1 MGKGFDL
8 SKAFDCVNHSILLR
22 KLEKYGIRGISLQW
36 FTSYLKNIQQFVK
49 YNNHE
54 SAKQYVKCGVPQ
66 GSILGPLLFLIY
78 VNDMSNT
85 SNLLYF
91 LLFADDTNIFL
102 GGKNIENIIDVL
114 NNELVKISEWLNVN
128 RLSLNIS
135 KTHYVI
141 FSMSN
146 QAAPK
151 NVSIDG
157 QNVDHVTSTKFLGVY
172 IDSRL
177 SWSEHINYIKNK
189 ISKGI
194 GILYQARKIFSLKTL
209 NTLYYSF
216 IHPYFMYCI
225 EVWGACSKNC
235 MDSLY
240 KLQKRAVRLIVSSK
254 FLAHTEPIFKQL
266 SILPLKKLHQ
276 YSVIL
281 FMYKYRNEMLP
292 VFFNEV
298 FTCNI
303 DIHNYANR
311 QRNKLH
317 VPKCKLAVM
326 QKYVAY

>member
-1 MGKGFDL
+1 M
-8 SKAFDCVNHSILLR
+8 LLR

-36 FTSYLKNIQQFVK
+36 FTSYLKNRQQFVK

-266 SILPLKKLHQ
+266 SILPLKKLHK

-317 VPKCKLAVM
+317 VPKCKLAVT

>member
-1 MGKGFDL
+1 MFDHILNYWKKGDYVISLFLDL
-8 SKAFDCVNHSILLR
+8 SEDFDCVNHSILLR
-22 KLEKYGIRGISLQW
+22 KFEKYGVWGISLQW
-36 FTSYLKNIQQFVK
+36 FASYLKNRRQFVK

-78 VNDMSNT
+78 INDMSNT

-91 LLFADDTNIFL
+91 LLFADDTIIFL
-102 GGKNIENIIDVL
+102 GGKNIESMI
-114 NNELVKISEWLNVN
+114 ELVKISEWLNVN

-135 KTHYVI
+135 KTQYII

-146 QAAPK
+146 QAPPK
-151 NVSIDG
+151 KYVSIDG

-194 GILYQARKIFSLKTL
+194 GILCQARKIFSLKTL

-235 MDSLY
+235 MTTYISF
-240 KLQKRAVRLIVSSK
+240 KREL
-254 FLAHTEPIFKQL
+254 
-266 SILPLKKLHQ
+266 
-276 YSVIL
+276 
-281 FMYKYRNEMLP
+281 
-292 VFFNEV
+292 
-298 FTCNI
+298 
-303 DIHNYANR
+303 
-311 QRNKLH
+311 
-317 VPKCKLAVM
+317 
-326 QKYVAY
+326 